1 MYHSNIKLSPSYGYT
16 PPRYGAPYRTYV
28 HHMDVDDAVD
38 LYKKRCMTSSALVK
52 YWLTPTNS
60 ETRRRR
66 ELREFEPLY
75 QPSKFGTLLLNL
87 RLLQNLHNHGYL
99 LPRTARIFRL
109 SETSSQLPAVH
120 PSASDVQHRTL
131 PFRNLSF
138 ADWSAPNTLLV
149 RLLRTAIHKKA
160 SPTVILIRSYLL
172 TLNSGAQACKIGNNE
187 NKFSLKGSVKRSTK
201 SLCWGSSSLLH
212 CARSY
217 ECS

>member
-75 QPSKFGTLLLNL
+75 QPSYYRMKNE
-87 RLLQNLHNHGYL
+87 
-99 LPRTARIFRL
+99 LPRPWRSFTHRL
-109 SETSSQLPAVH
+109 
-120 PSASDVQHRTL
+120 
-131 PFRNLSF
+131 
-138 ADWSAPNTLLV
+138 
-149 RLLRTAIHKKA
+149 I
-160 SPTVILIRSYLL
+160 
-172 TLNSGAQACKIGNNE
+172 C
-187 NKFSLKGSVKRSTK
+187 
-201 SLCWGSSSLLH
+201 
-212 CARSY
+212 
-217 ECS
+217 